1 MASGRLLQLLKG
13 AGGERGLHSKIA
25 AWRIAVSTALGPW
38 EGSLPLPWPG
48 DICSG
53 PLLDG
58 ADRTVVPA
66 GSLYPGQVLWKL
78 GGTNLLRVTYTR
90 DTQHLVTNLK
100 WEVFDTSGSLV
111 MTVTDTITYSGLVE
125 VSRTRAVT
133 L

>member
-1 MASGRLLQLLKG
+1 MAGGRLLQLLKA
-13 AGGERGLHSKIA
+13 AGSELSLHSKSA

-48 DICSG
+48 DLCEG

-58 ADRTVVPA
+58 ADRAITPVS
-66 GSLYPGQVLWKL
+66 SLYPDEVLWRL

-90 DTQHLVTNLK
+90 NPQHLVTNLK

-111 MTVTDTITYSGLVE
+111 MTVTDTITYSGVIE
-125 VSRTRAVT
+125 VSRTRAVA